1 MNGGVYQCGLDVMF
15 LLQMNIFCTSLR
27 KLWNTYKFIEE
38 RWNIGSFSQKQN
50 KKKYKV
56 WHCYLYFV
64 LPYTVWPVYEGVWSI
79 PDALLY
85 YCVWLSSSLIAG
97 VNVECVIERTWL
109 SVRLWLTGLN
119 QEFFNIYRPR
129 DAQLTQGPLI

>member
-15 LLQMNIFCTSLR
+15 RLQINIFCASLR
-27 KLWNTYKFIEE
+27 RLYGILIEE

-50 KKKYKV
+50 IRKYKV

-64 LPYTVWPVYEGVWSI
+64 LEYCVTCLWGCVWSI

-85 YCVWLSSSLIAG
+85 YCIWLSLSLIAG

-109 SVRLWLTGLN
+109 SVQLWLTVLN

-129 DAQLTQGPLI
+129 DVQLTQGPLL